1 MLISLAFLDNRTYRE
16 FVNNST
22 NELLMFCKSLGTKGT
37 SQATYKEW
45 LKLLST
51 IFKEDTGVTSIYVI
65 DAKCNVLHIVTK
77 LLSDIPSAI
86 EKIMCDKGCTNTDL
100 VSPSIIIKL
109 SSGVEFL
116 QKDLNNYISPHYFDC
131 TKCNGNA
138 KLTRYL
144 RKHLFIDIEMY
155 FEKKCMSL
163 DKLPAEIMAH
173 GKKYVNYIDI

>member
-22 NELLMFCKSLGTKGT
+22 NELLMLCKSLATKGT
-37 SQATYKEW
+37 SQATYKER

-51 IFKEDTGVTSIYVI
+51 IFKEDTGVTSIYII

-116 QKDLNNYISPHYFDC
+116 QKDLKNYISPHYFDC
-131 TKCNGNA
+131 IKCNGNA

-144 RKHLFIDIEMY
+144 GKHLFIDIEMY
-155 FEKKCMSL
+155 FEKKMYELGQITSRNNGPWKKVC
-163 DKLPAEIMAH
+163 KLH
-173 GKKYVNYIDI
+173 